1 MNDICSPPA
10 SFSPHSALY
19 KRNVITL
26 WKPPMPFNNNP
37 FAASL
42 IGRSAL
48 MRLAFVAIGIA
59 ILWATIGWAVALA

>member
-1 MNDICSPPA
+1 
-10 SFSPHSALY
+10 
-19 KRNVITL
+19 
-26 WKPPMPFNNNP
+26 MPFNNNP